1 MFLSDLFAER
11 RLLSSPPGCALL
23 DGPGHAAPRGPPAA
37 RGPPPRRVERPRT
50 APARSPQCAGA
61 TAETEAAAEPPHDQ
75 LPPGTKVRNVT
86 IIFFRRAVP

>member
-1 MFLSDLFAER
+1 MSLSDLFSER

-50 APARSPQCAGA
+50 AAARSPQSTAA
-61 TAETEAAAEPPHDQ
+61 AAAETEAAAEPPHDQ
-75 LPPGTKVRNVT
+75 LPPGTKVRIVT
-86 IIFFRRAVP
+86 IHTLLPH